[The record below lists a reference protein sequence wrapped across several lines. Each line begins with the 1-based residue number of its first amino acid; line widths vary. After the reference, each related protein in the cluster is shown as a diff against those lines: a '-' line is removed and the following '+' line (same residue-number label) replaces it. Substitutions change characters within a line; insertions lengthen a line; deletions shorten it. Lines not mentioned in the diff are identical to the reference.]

1 MSTEWPDHFRYFDE
15 IGPEGVSIVCR
26 RFVVVRE
33 SEHCFWIVPPTYAY
47 VAKSHVAA
55 GRIPKYAKRVLKISG
70 KRFAYP
76 DKADALYSYRQ
87 RKRWQISRATLAMER
102 AKTAL
107 AELEDRNEI
116 ADELLCSGGDY
127 IKQLSWDC

>member
-1 MSTEWPDHFRYFDE
+1 MSTKWPDHFRYVDQ

-33 SEHCFWIVPPTYAY
+33 SEHCFWIVPPTYEH
-47 VAKSHVAA
+47 VAKSRVAA
-55 GRIPKYAKRVLKISG
+55 GRIPKYAKRVLKASG

-76 DKADALYSYRQ
+76 DRSAALHSYKQ
-87 RKRWQISRATLAMER
+87 RKRWQISRSELALER

-107 AELEDRNEI
+107 AELEDRTEI